1 MFLIGESLNVISTK
15 IGRAFKGRDPVPIQQ
30 EAKKQKE
37 LGMDFIDINL
47 GPARK
52 GGPELIEWVV
62 KTVQEVVDDVP
73 LALDTSNIEA
83 IEAGLAV
90 YKGKE
95 KALINSIM
103 CRKERYE
110 KMLPLCAKY
119 NARMIALLWGPHG
132 MPRDEHERAE
142 LAVELAYAA
151 NEAGIANGD
160 IFVDGIVTPVNVQQ
174 DQVYSLLQFMP
185 MVQDLGE
192 GLKSTCGLSNGEGL
206 KSTCGLSNVSNGSPD
221 HLRPIL
227 NRTYMV
233 MLEKSGMYSAI
244 ADAYD
249 KDLVDI
255 AKGKRPDIVEI
266 IGKVMDEET
275 IDMSSISKELQD
287 YAKTTRILLKKSLYS
302 DSWLEL

>member
-1 MFLIGESLNVISTK
+1 MLLIGESLNVISTK
-15 IGRAFKGRDPVPIQQ
+15 IGRAFKERNPLPIQE

-37 LGMDFIDINL
+37 LDMDIIDINL

-52 GGPELIEWVV
+52 GGPELMEWVV

-83 IEAGLAV
+83 LEAGLAV
-90 YKGKE
+90 CKGRP
-95 KALINSIM
+95 LINSIM
-103 CRKERYE
+103 CRTARYE
-110 KMLPLCAKY
+110 KMLPICAKY
-119 NARMIALLWGPHG
+119 NARMVGLLWGPNG

-142 LAVELAYAA
+142 LTVELVYAA
-151 NEAGIANGD
+151 NEAGIANED

-174 DQVYSLLQFMP
+174 DQVFSLLQFMP

-192 GLKSTCGLSNGEGL
+192 GLR
-206 KSTCGLSNVSNGSPD
+206 STCGLSNVSNGSPD

-233 MLEKSGMYSAI
+233 MLEKAGMYSAI

-255 AKGKRPDIVEI
+255 AKGRRQDIVEV
-266 IGKVMDEET
+266 IGKVVDDEK
-275 IDMSSISKELQD
+275 IDMASLSKELQD
-287 YAKTTRILLKKSLYS
+287 YVKTAKILIKKSLYS

>member
-1 MFLIGESLNVISTK
+1 MLLIGESLNVISTK
-15 IGRAFKGRDPVPIQQ
+15 IGRAFKERNPVPIQE

-52 GGPELIEWVV
+52 GGPELMEWVV

-90 YKGKE
+90 CNGRP
-95 KALINSIM
+95 LINSIM
-103 CRKERYE
+103 CRPARYE
-110 KMLPLCAKY
+110 KMLPICAKY

-142 LAVELAYAA
+142 LAVELVYAA
-151 NEAGIANGD
+151 NEAGIANED
-160 IFVDGIVTPVNVQQ
+160 IFIDGIVTPVNVQQ

-192 GLKSTCGLSNGEGL
+192 GLR
-206 KSTCGLSNVSNGSPD
+206 STCGLSNVSNGSPN
-221 HLRPIL
+221 HLRPII

-233 MLEKSGMYSAI
+233 MLEKNGLYSAI

-255 AKGKRPDIVEI
+255 ARGRRSDIVEI
-266 IGKVMDEET
+266 IGKVMDEEP

-287 YAKTTRILLKKSLYS
+287 YVKTARILLKKALYS

>member
-1 MFLIGESLNVISTK
+1 MFIIGESLNVISTK
-15 IGRAFKGRDPVPIQQ
+15 IGRAFKEMNPVPIQE

-37 LGMDFIDINL
+37 LGADFIDINL

-52 GGPELIEWVV
+52 GGPELMEWVV

-90 YKGKE
+90 CKGRP
-95 KALINSIM
+95 LINSIM
-103 CRKERYE
+103 CRSARYE

-119 NARMIALLWGPHG
+119 NARMIGLLWGPQG
-132 MPRDEHERAE
+132 MPRDENERAE
-142 LAVELAYAA
+142 LTVELIYAA
-151 NEAGIANGD
+151 NETGVANED

-185 MVQDLGE
+185 MVKDL
-192 GLKSTCGLSNGEGL
+192 GEGL

-233 MLEKSGMYSAI
+233 MLEKCGMYSAI

-255 AKGKRPDIVEI
+255 AKGKRSDIVEI

-287 YAKTTRILLKKSLYS
+287 YVKTARILLKKALYS

>member
-1 MFLIGESLNVISTK
+1 MFIIGESLNVISTK
-15 IGRAFKGRDPVPIQQ
+15 IGRAFKERNPLPIQE

-37 LGMDFIDINL
+37 LGADFIDINL

-62 KTVQEVVDDVP
+62 KTVQEVVEDVP

-90 YKGKE
+90 CKGRP
-95 KALINSIM
+95 LINSIM

-110 KMLPLCAKY
+110 KMLPMCAKY
-119 NARMIALLWGPHG
+119 NAQMIALLWGPQG
-132 MPRDEHERAE
+132 MPRDENERAE
-142 LAVELAYAA
+142 LTVELIYAA
-151 NEAGIANGD
+151 NEAGIPNED
-160 IFVDGIVTPVNVQQ
+160 IFVDGIATPVNVQQ

-185 MVQDLGE
+185 MVKDL
-192 GLKSTCGLSNGEGL
+192 GEGL

-233 MLEKSGMYSAI
+233 MLEKCGLYSAI
-244 ADAYD
+244 ADVYD

-255 AKGKRPDIVEI
+255 AKGRRPDIVEI
-266 IGKVMDEET
+266 IGKVMDEEA

-287 YAKTTRILLKKSLYS
+287 YVKTARILLKKSLYS

>member
-1 MFLIGESLNVISTK
+1 MLLIGESLNVISRT
-15 IGRAFKGRDPVPIQQ
+15 IGRAFKERDPLPIQE
-30 EAKKQKE
+30 EAKKQRE

-52 GGPELIEWVV
+52 GGPELMEWVI

-83 IEAGLAV
+83 IEAGLAA
-90 YKGKE
+90 YKGK
-95 KALINSIM
+95 KKPLINSIM
-103 CRKERYE
+103 CRQERYE

-119 NARMIALLWGPHG
+119 NASMIALLWGPHG
-132 MPRDEHERAE
+132 MPRDENERAE
-142 LAVELAYAA
+142 LAVELVYAA
-151 NEAGIANGD
+151 NEAGIANED
-160 IFVDGIVTPVNVQQ
+160 IYVDGIVTPVNVQQ

-192 GLKSTCGLSNGEGL
+192 GLR
-206 KSTCGLSNVSNGSPD
+206 STCGLSNVSNGAPD

-249 KDLVDI
+249 KDLVDL

-275 IDMSSISKELQD
+275 VDMSSLSKDLQD

>member
-1 MFLIGESLNVISTK
+1 MLLIGESLNVISTR
-15 IGRAFKGRDPVPIQQ
+15 IGRAFKEKNPLPIQE

-37 LGMDFIDINL
+37 LGADFIDINL

-52 GGPELIEWVV
+52 GGPELMEWVV

-90 YKGKE
+90 CKGRP
-95 KALINSIM
+95 LINSIM
-103 CRKERYE
+103 CRPARYE

-119 NARMIALLWGPHG
+119 NARMVGLLWGPHG

-151 NEAGIANGD
+151 NEAGIANED
-160 IFVDGIVTPVNVQQ
+160 IFIDGIVTPVNVQQ
-174 DQVYSLLQFMP
+174 DQVYALLQFMP

-192 GLKSTCGLSNGEGL
+192 GLR
-206 KSTCGLSNVSNGSPD
+206 STCGLSNVSNGSPD

-255 AKGKRPDIVEI
+255 AKGKRSDIVEI
-266 IGKVMDEET
+266 VGKVMDEET

-287 YAKTTRILLKKSLYS
+287 YVKTARILLKKALYS

>member
-1 MFLIGESLNVISTK
+1 MFIIGESLNVISTK
-15 IGRAFKGRDPVPIQQ
+15 IGRAFKERDPVPLQE

-37 LGMDFIDINL
+37 LGADFIDINL

-52 GGPELIEWVV
+52 GGPELMEWVV

-83 IEAGLAV
+83 IEAGLTV

-110 KMLPLCAKY
+110 KMLPMCARY
-119 NARMIALLWGPHG
+119 NARMIALLWGPQG
-132 MPRDEHERAE
+132 MPRDENERAE
-142 LAVELAYAA
+142 LTVELIYAA
-151 NEAGIANGD
+151 NEAGIPNED
-160 IFVDGIVTPVNVQQ
+160 IFVDGIATPVNVQQ

-185 MVQDLGE
+185 MVKDL
-192 GLKSTCGLSNGEGL
+192 GEGL
-206 KSTCGLSNVSNGSPD
+206 KSTCGLSNVSNGPPD

-233 MLEKSGMYSAI
+233 MLEKCGLYSAI
-244 ADAYD
+244 ADVYD

-255 AKGKRPDIVEI
+255 AKGRRPDIVEI
-266 IGKVMDEET
+266 IGKVMDEEE
-275 IDMSSISKELQD
+275 IDVSSLSKEMQD
-287 YAKTTRILLKKSLYS
+287 YVKTTRILVKKSLYS